1 MKSKFFL
8 FAFFITTLISAQIK
22 VELINKTDVSRIDE
36 CVCLP
41 LSKIA
46 ERENSF
52 SLSAFQLFDGDK
64 ELAYQIINDKIIFVI
79 DVPAKSKKEIII
91 KPYNGN
97 ESLKFPNR
105 TYAEISPKKG
115 GVYFDGKFRGPQFE
129 SVKRYKVPAIHKDHD
144 ALFKYEGPGW
154 ESELVGYRFYLDWRN
169 ATDVFGKKI
178 YKLLLK
184 DVGVHDTVANDDSY
198 HKMQDWGM
206 DIFKVGSSLGIGSI
220 GMWAKGKVNMVSKT
234 DSVISQINENGP
246 IRSTIETN
254 YYGWLVDGKKYDLN
268 AKLSINAGS
277 RLTKC
282 DLLIEDAE
290 NIVTGLAKY
299 EGTSFVR
306 SNNKGD
312 WQYISLFGKQSLN
325 NDNMGIA
332 LFYNKSALI
341 ELTEDNLSYIV
352 KLKPNNGK
360 VIYYFAAAWEL
371 EPKPITTEKEFINYL
386 DDQVNSLNNPI
397 TIEIK
402 D

>member
-1 MKSKFFL
+1 
-8 FAFFITTLISAQIK
+8 
-22 VELINKTDVSRIDE
+22 
-36 CVCLP
+36 VCLP

-64 ELAYQIINDKIIFVI
+64 EFAYQIIAENIIFVI
-79 DVPAKSKKEIII
+79 DVPAKSRKEIII
-91 KPYNGN
+91 KSYKGTEPIQYN
-97 ESLKFPNR
+97 NR

-290 NIVTGLAKY
+290 NIATGLAKY
-299 EGTSFVR
+299 EGTSFVK

-360 VIYYFAAAWEL
+360 VTYFFAAAWEL
-371 EPKPITTEKEFINYL
+371 EPKPLSTEKEFINYL
-386 DDQVNSLNNPI
+386 DDQVKSLNNPI
-397 TIEIK
+397 TVEIK

>member
-1 MKSKFFL
+1 MKSKIFL
-8 FAFFITTLISAQIK
+8 FVLFISSLLSAQVK
-22 VELINKTDVSRIDE
+22 VEVINKSGIDRIDE

-46 ERENSF
+46 ERGNSF
-52 SLSAFQLFDGDK
+52 SLSAFKLFDGDK
-64 ELAYQIINDKIIFVI
+64 EIPYQIIVNKIVFVI
-79 DVPAKSKKEIII
+79 DVPAKSKKEIVF
-91 KPYNGN
+91 KTFKGDTPLNY
-97 ESLKFPNR
+97 KNR
-105 TYAEISPKKG
+105 TYAELSPKKG
-115 GVYFDGKFRGPQFE
+115 EVYFDGKFRGAEFE
-129 SVKRYKVPAIHKDHD
+129 NVTRYKVPAIHKDHD

-178 YKLLLK
+178 YKLLLN
-184 DVGVHDTVANDDSY
+184 DVGTHDTVAADDSY
-198 HKMQDWGM
+198 HSMQDWGM

-220 GMWAKGKVNMVSKT
+220 GMWADGKVNMVSKI
-234 DSVISQINENGP
+234 DSVICQINENGP

-282 DLLIEDAE
+282 DLIIKNTD
-290 NIVTGLAKY
+290 NMVTGLAKY
-299 EGTSFVR
+299 DGTSYVK
-306 SNNKGD
+306 SNCKGD
-312 WQYISLFGKQSLN
+312 WQYISIFGKQSLN

-332 LFYNKSALI
+332 LFYNKKDLI
-341 ELTEDNLSYIV
+341 ELTEDNLSYVV
-352 KLKPNNGK
+352 KLKPRKDK
-360 VIYYFAAAWEL
+360 VTYYFASAWEL
-371 EPKPITTEKEFINYL
+371 EPKPMKTEKEFINYL
-386 DDQVNSLNNPI
+386 NDQITILDNPI

>member
-1 MKSKFFL
+1 MKTKLLL
-8 FAFFITTLISAQIK
+8 FVFFIASMISAQVK
-22 VELINKTDVSRIDE
+22 VELINKTNISRFDE

-46 ERENSF
+46 EREKSF

-64 ELAYQIINDKIIFVI
+64 ELAYQIIAENIIFVI
-79 DVPAKSKKEIII
+79 DVPAKSRKEIII
-91 KPYNGN
+91 KSYKGTEPIQYN
-97 ESLKFPNR
+97 NR

-220 GMWAKGKVNMVSKT
+220 GMWADGKVNMVSKT

-290 NIVTGLAKY
+290 NIATGLAKY
-299 EGTSFVR
+299 EGTSFVK

-332 LFYNKSALI
+332 LFYNKYALI

-360 VIYYFAAAWEL
+360 VTYFFAAAWEL

-397 TIEIK
+397 TVEIK